1 MNELV
6 VALGLVCVIEGLLWA
21 LSPGLA
27 TRVLETVAKVPEL
40 AMRLAGTTA
49 VAAGVLLV
57 WIGRG

>member
-1 MNELV
+1 MNDVV

-27 TRVLETVAKVPEL
+27 TRILETVAKLPDHGI
-40 AMRLAGTTA
+40 RLAGTVA
-49 VAAGVLLV
+49 VAIGVMLV